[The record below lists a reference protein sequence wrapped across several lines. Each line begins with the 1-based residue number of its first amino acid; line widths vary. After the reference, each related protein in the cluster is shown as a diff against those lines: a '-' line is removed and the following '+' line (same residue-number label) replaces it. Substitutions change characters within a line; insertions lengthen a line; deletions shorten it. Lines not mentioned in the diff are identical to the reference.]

1 MPELVLQIISVSQ
14 LHWTGQCMGHVP
26 FDMVGCMTGC

>member
-26 FDMVGCMTGC
+26 LEVTTGC